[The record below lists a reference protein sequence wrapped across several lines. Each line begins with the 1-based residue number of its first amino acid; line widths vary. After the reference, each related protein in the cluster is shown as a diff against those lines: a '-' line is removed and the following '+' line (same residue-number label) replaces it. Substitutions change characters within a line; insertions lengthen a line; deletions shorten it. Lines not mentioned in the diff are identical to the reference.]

1 VATYP
6 SPGPL
11 NVRERWC
18 RVYNVWRWPDSCMH
32 PECQTTGKVLAMTE
46 PRDVPD
52 APEDD
57 QPEPSNDV
65 VEEPAEDDPTTSPEA
80 PTEGDQ

>member
-1 VATYP
+1 
-6 SPGPL
+6 
-11 NVRERWC
+11 
-18 RVYNVWRWPDSCMH
+18 
-32 PECQTTGKVLAMTE
+32 MTE
-46 PRDVPD
+46 PRDVED